1 MRLGICRPPK
11 ANIVDIFERGL
22 LYAHLC
28 FTEALQRKTHNRLR
42 YINVTVGHVG
52 KTVASL

>member
-28 FTEALQRKTHNRLR
+28 FTEALQRKTYNRLR